1 MEKIKILKIEEG
13 KAPFVKE
20 IANELKDCQAEV
32 GGLIDCVCF
41 EDGCLAVVNDEGKIN
56 GMKPNR
62 RNGNDII
69 CGPFFICGSNREGDF
84 ISLTE
89 EQIEDYTKKFGEI
102 EQFTGHEPELVPRMI
117 FLGFQDAG
125 HIAPREPACG
135 AVCPHLKNK
144 DKVTDG
150 DGKSPV

>member
-56 GMKPNR
+56 GM
-62 RNGNDII
+62 
-69 CGPFFICGSNREGDF
+69 
-84 ISLTE
+84 
-89 EQIEDYTKKFGEI
+89 
-102 EQFTGHEPELVPRMI
+102 
-117 FLGFQDAG
+117 
-125 HIAPREPACG
+125 
-135 AVCPHLKNK
+135 
-144 DKVTDG
+144 
-150 DGKSPV
+150 

>member
-69 CGPFFICGSNREGDF
+69 CGPFVICGSHREGDF
-84 ISLTE
+84 ISLTV
-89 EQIEDYTKKFGEI
+89 YFPRYRGLLSALPFLSVVTVS
-102 EQFTGHEPELVPRMI
+102 TAVP
-117 FLGFQDAG
+117 F
-125 HIAPREPACG
+125 
-135 AVCPHLKNK
+135 V
-144 DKVTDG
+144 
-150 DGKSPV
+150 

>member
-56 GMKPNR
+56 GMKPNAEMVMTLSAAL
-62 RNGNDII
+62 
-69 CGPFFICGSNREGDF
+69 FLSAEA
-84 ISLTE
+84 
-89 EQIEDYTKKFGEI
+89 
-102 EQFTGHEPELVPRMI
+102 TGKAIL
-117 FLGFQDAG
+117 L
-125 HIAPREPACG
+125 
-135 AVCPHLKNK
+135 L
-144 DKVTDG
+144 
-150 DGKSPV
+150 

>member
-69 CGPFFICGSNREGDF
+69 YGPFFICGSNREGDF
-84 ISLTE
+84 TSLTE

-102 EQFTGHEPELVPRMI
+102 EQFTGHEPELVPRMM
-117 FLGFQDAG
+117 FLGF
-125 HIAPREPACG
+125 
-135 AVCPHLKNK
+135 
-144 DKVTDG
+144 
-150 DGKSPV
+150 

>member
-69 CGPFFICGSNREGDF
+69 CGPFFICGS
-84 ISLTE
+84 LT
-89 EQIEDYTKKFGEI
+89 
-102 EQFTGHEPELVPRMI
+102 
-117 FLGFQDAG
+117 
-125 HIAPREPACG
+125 
-135 AVCPHLKNK
+135 
-144 DKVTDG
+144 
-150 DGKSPV
+150 GKAILLL

>member
-20 IANELKDCQAEV
+20 IANKLEDCQAEV

-84 ISLTE
+84 TSLTE
-89 EQIEDYTKKFGEI
+89 EQIEDYTQKFGEI
-102 EQFTGHEPELVPRMI
+102 ELFTGHEPELVPRMM
-117 FLGFQDAG
+117 FLGF
-125 HIAPREPACG
+125 
-135 AVCPHLKNK
+135 
-144 DKVTDG
+144 
-150 DGKSPV
+150 

>member
-20 IANELKDCQAEV
+20 IVNQLKDCQAEV

-56 GMKPNR
+56 GMMPNR

-84 ISLTE
+84 TSLTE
-89 EQIEDYTKKFGEI
+89 EQIEDYTQKFEEI
-102 EQFTGHEPELVPRMI
+102 EQFTGHEPELEPRMML
-117 FLGFQDAG
+117 LGFQDAW
-125 HIAPREPACG
+125 ITAPREPACG
-135 AVCPHLKNK
+135 AVCPRLTNK

>member
-69 CGPFFICGSNREGDF
+69 CGPFLSAEA
-84 ISLTE
+84 
-89 EQIEDYTKKFGEI
+89 
-102 EQFTGHEPELVPRMI
+102 TGRRFYFSDGRADRGLYQKIRRDRAVY
-117 FLGFQDAG
+117 
-125 HIAPREPACG
+125 G
-135 AVCPHLKNK
+135 A
-144 DKVTDG
+144 
-150 DGKSPV
+150 

>member
-84 ISLTE
+84 TYYRFKRHLLYLYCGRKEKI
-89 EQIEDYTKKFGEI
+89 IYIFKIKK
-102 EQFTGHEPELVPRMI
+102 
-117 FLGFQDAG
+117 
-125 HIAPREPACG
+125 
-135 AVCPHLKNK
+135 
-144 DKVTDG
+144 
-150 DGKSPV
+150 